1 MYITTHA
8 KVRALERLFDMH
20 LEGQNDEEKLYSD
33 QKSASKIGEFL
44 KKLIKPSMG
53 FNLEGA
59 KYQARIDGFDK
70 YRAVIQVK
78 NEQHHLI
85 TIVPIY

>member
-20 LEGQNDEEKLYSD
+20 LEGKNDEEKLYSD
-33 QKSASKIGEFL
+33 KKSADKIGEFL
-44 KKLIKPSMG
+44 NKLIKPSAG
-53 FNLEGA
+53 FSLEGA

-78 NEQHHLI
+78 NKQHHLI
-85 TIVPIY
+85 TIIPIY